1 MTRKHLKLTKDE
13 IANLTQ
19 GQGQGEGEGH
29 VEGSDTGR
37 SDGSRS
43 TTSRASKKPWE
54 KKYVVNSTEHRTAA
68 QSKILEQQQ
77 AQIKVR
83 GVSLDLLIW
92 SALIRLSLS

>member
-13 IANLTQ
+13 IANLT
-19 GQGQGEGEGH
+19 QGQGEGEGH

-83 GVSLDLLIW
+83 EV
-92 SALIRLSLS
+92 